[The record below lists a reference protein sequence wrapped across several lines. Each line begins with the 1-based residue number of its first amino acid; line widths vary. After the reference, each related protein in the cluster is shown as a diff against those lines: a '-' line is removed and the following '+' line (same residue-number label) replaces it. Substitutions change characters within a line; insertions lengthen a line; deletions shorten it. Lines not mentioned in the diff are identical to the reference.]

1 MGAIGY
7 NAKCVNRPLKPQI
20 GGNVLV
26 ISITQAELI
35 IVNFLLKFANFRFH
49 GSSGRSKQTF
59 PAPLSIGR
67 P

>member
-35 IVNFLLKFANFRFH
+35 KL
-49 GSSGRSKQTF
+49 
-59 PAPLSIGR
+59 
-67 P
+67 